1 MIKEEHLYY
10 NHDGT
15 IGKVYDMPCGGQIK
29 VNDARFVPQIE
40 NIIAEQETEQE
51 KFHDHL
57 MSIGVKAYRV
67 NDGWVNREKCVV
79 RFFRHEKQHGWYWG
93 NLNLNVGDKIFIG
106 NYYDGGRIAEIK
118 ELLDYGLF
126 NNSRAYKYKPL
137 DKTIDGIERK
147 FNTKNNL
154 TTLEKIKVFFGYDL
168 HLKAD
173 IFV

>member
-15 IGKVYDMPCGGQIK
+15 IGKIYDMPGGGQIK

-40 NIIAEQETEQE
+40 NAIAKENTEQE
-51 KFHDHL
+51 KFHNHL
-57 MSIGVKAYRV
+57 MSIGVKAYRN
-67 NDGWVNREKCVV
+67 NDGWVNREKRVV
-79 RFFRHEKQHGWYWG
+79 RLFRHEKQHGWYWG

-106 NYYDGGRIAEIK
+106 NCYDGGRLAEIT
-118 ELLDYGLF
+118 EVLDYGLF

-137 DKTIDGIERK
+137 YKTIDGKDRK
-147 FNTKNNL
+147 FKTKNNL
-154 TTLEKIKVFFGYDL
+154 TACEEIKAFFGCDL
-168 HLKAD
+168 HLTTD